1 MNSSPAAQAPSARR
15 SPSPLALFGG
25 PPAVTATNPEL
36 FKWPI
41 VTREDEEATLDVL
54 RRGKM
59 SGTDITIEF
68 EKEFSAWLGT
78 KYALGH
84 SSGTA
89 ALQAA
94 MFGVGLGRGDELI
107 CPALTYWASCLQ
119 VFSLGATVVFAD
131 IDPKSWCLDP
141 ADIERRITPRTKA
154 IVAVHYLGHPCEME
168 PIMAIAR
175 RRGLKV
181 IEDVSHAQGGHYR
194 GVKLGTIGDVAGI
207 SLMTGKSFATGEGGI
222 LTTSDRGIYER
233 ALAFGHYE
241 RFGDPG
247 ALASADL
254 KPMVGLPLGGYKYR
268 MHQMSSAMGR
278 VQLKHYDA
286 RILEIRK
293 ASDYFWSLL
302 EGVPG
307 LRRHQPPHPGSDM
320 AGLYATRA
328 HYAREEVGGLSLAR
342 LVEALR
348 AEGFTDCHPGLN
360 RPLHLHPLFN
370 TADVYGDGRPTRSA
384 FSDRDLRQGSAELP
398 AASAANLKA
407 VTVPWFRK
415 FRPEEIAQYA
425 EAFRKVLTHWELL
438 RKDDPGDPVDP
449 AEAGTLGLS
458 QRPR

>member
-1 MNSSPAAQAPSARR
+1 MNSSPTAQAPSARR

-25 PPAVTATNPEL
+25 PPAVTANDPDL

-78 KYALGH
+78 KHALGH

-131 IDPKSWCLDP
+131 IDAKSWCLDP

-168 PIMAIAR
+168 AIMAIAR

-207 SLMTGKSFATGEGGI
+207 SLMTGKS
-222 LTTSDRGIYER
+222 L
-233 ALAFGHYE
+233 
-241 RFGDPG
+241 
-247 ALASADL
+247 
-254 KPMVGLPLGGYKYR
+254 
-268 MHQMSSAMGR
+268 
-278 VQLKHYDA
+278 
-286 RILEIRK
+286 
-293 ASDYFWSLL
+293 
-302 EGVPG
+302 
-307 LRRHQPPHPGSDM
+307 
-320 AGLYATRA
+320 
-328 HYAREEVGGLSLAR
+328 
-342 LVEALR
+342 
-348 AEGFTDCHPGLN
+348 
-360 RPLHLHPLFN
+360 
-370 TADVYGDGRPTRSA
+370 
-384 FSDRDLRQGSAELP
+384 
-398 AASAANLKA
+398 
-407 VTVPWFRK
+407 
-415 FRPEEIAQYA
+415 
-425 EAFRKVLTHWELL
+425 
-438 RKDDPGDPVDP
+438 
-449 AEAGTLGLS
+449 
-458 QRPR
+458 